1 MPGKES
7 SEFSRRIWFV
17 FSILLIIAGLAF
29 YWGWGIMFNTWNF
42 FVVENIGAYV
52 ITFLLLG
59 FGIIGALLN
68 RKKESK
74 PT

>member
-1 MPGKES
+1 MPEQES
-7 SEFSRRIWFV
+7 SELSRKAWFA
-17 FSILLIIAGLAF
+17 FSILLIMAGIAF

-59 FGIIGALLN
+59 FGIIGAILN
-68 RKKESK
+68 RKRQLKS
-74 PT
+74 T

>member
-1 MPGKES
+1 MPEQEP
-7 SEFSRRIWFV
+7 SELSRKAWFA
-17 FSILLIIAGLAF
+17 FSILLIMAGIAF

-59 FGIIGALLN
+59 FGIIGAILN
-68 RKKESK
+68 RKRQLKS
-74 PT
+74 T

>member
-1 MPGKES
+1 MPGQES
-7 SEFSRRIWFV
+7 SELSRKFWFA
-17 FSILLIIAGLAF
+17 FSILLIIAGIAF
-29 YWGWGIMFNTWNF
+29 YWGWGIMFNTWNP

-68 RKKESK
+68 KGKGSK